1 MGGPSLPPA
10 SEPLTADV
18 VLARWPTSPTKREL
32 IHGVLYF
39 TGSFDERDI
48 DIAERTYPGRRALI
62 NAEGALEIHPGGPGQ
77 AQSILDDVDGR
88 HRETDRDPY
97 RGAVLE

>member
-10 SEPLTADV
+10 NEPLAPDV
-18 VLARWPTSPTKREL
+18 VLSRWPTSATKREL

-48 DIAERTYPGRRALI
+48 DTAERTYPGRRALI
-62 NAEGALEIHPGGPGQ
+62 NGEGAMEIHPGGPGQ
-77 AQSILDDVDGR
+77 AQSILDDLDGR
-88 HRETDRDPY
+88 HVETDGDPH
-97 RGAVLE
+97 RGAMLE